1 MICNLCICFLYSILI
16 PIFPKFYWICDNEF
30 AICDIQRPGSIRL
43 AVDILAS
50 GYILPITGRLLDFH
64 PSETHTAAGS
74 SENTKMRISELPA
87 AAINSSFPKKVSNK
101 TTSTRSQYTTTSTQ
115 TTYSARSPHDSPC
128 APSAEIGRA
137 HV

>member
-64 PSETHTAAGS
+64 LSETHTAAGS
-74 SENTKMRISELPA
+74 SENTKMRIFQVARGSHKSL
-87 AAINSSFPKKVSNK
+87 FP
-101 TTSTRSQYTTTSTQ
+101 
-115 TTYSARSPHDSPC
+115 
-128 APSAEIGRA
+128 
-137 HV
+137 